1 MKNNVMQHKR
11 GADGAQGNR
20 LAQEKSPYLLQ
31 HAHNPVDWYPWGR
44 EAFDTARQEDKP
56 IFLSIGYSTCH
67 WCHVMAHESFEDPEI
82 AALMNEAFVN
92 VKVDKEERPDIDDVY
107 MTVCQALTGT
117 GGWPLTIVITPE
129 GKPFFATT
137 YVPKETRFGRTGI
150 RELIPQIK
158 EVWLAKRTEIDKSA
172 DEIISRIGQS
182 SPEPSTTEISA
193 STIQIAYEG
202 LASVFD
208 ELHGGFR
215 TAPKFPTPHNLTFLL
230 RYWYRTGSQKALKMA
245 ERTLQAMRLGGIY
258 DQIGFGFHRYS
269 TDTEWLVPHFEKML
283 YDQALLGVAYVEA
296 FQATGKDGYAR
307 VAHEV
312 FSFVARE
319 MTSSEGAF
327 YTAMDADSEGEEG
340 KFYFWSEDEIERTL
354 TKEDADLAR
363 RAFNTNVNGNFRD
376 ERTGKRNGKNIL
388 RMQRPP
394 AALASELKM
403 PEETLRNRL
412 GAIRET
418 LRKERNKRV
427 RPQRDDK
434 ILTDWNGLMI
444 ASLAKGARALDEPVY
459 AAAAARATDFVLD
472 RMFDR
477 RGRLLHRYCETEAAV
492 FASLDDYAFLVWG
505 LLELYET
512 TFETRYLSL
521 ALDLLDH
528 ALRHFRDEAGGGF
541 FATADYAE
549 PLILRRKGAYDG
561 ALPSGNSVMMLN
573 LTFLGLLTGKVAYLT
588 EASRLSKAFSRD
600 VDRAPEAYTQLLNGV
615 DLALGPSYQTVVCG
629 DVSSAETRGM
639 LTALSSAYL
648 PSNVVVFLRSNVE
661 DAELA
666 NIVPGTRLKKCVN
679 GKPTA
684 YVCQDYSCRAPTM
697 DTNEML
703 RTLEEGKKRDAGTAF
718 ATK

>member
-1 MKNNVMQHKR
+1 MKNNGMQHKR
-11 GADGAQGNR
+11 GAHGTQGNR
-20 LAQEKSPYLLQ
+20 LAQEKSPYLIQ
-31 HAHNPVDWYPWGR
+31 HARNPVDWYPWGR

-137 YVPKETRFGRTGI
+137 YVPKETRFGRTGM
-150 RELIPQIK
+150 RELIPQIE

-172 DEIISRIGQS
+172 DEIISRIGRS

-193 STIQIAYEG
+193 SMIQIAYED

-215 TAPKFPTPHNLTFLL
+215 TAPKFPTPHNLTFLM
-230 RYWYRTGSQKALKMA
+230 RYWYRTGSQKALKMG

-269 TDTEWLVPHFEKML
+269 TDTEWQVPHFEKML
-283 YDQALLGVAYVEA
+283 YDQALMGVAYVEA

-307 VAHEV
+307 VAHEI

-327 YTAMDADSEGEEG
+327 YTAIDADSEGEEG

-354 TKEDADLAR
+354 TKEDAYLAR

-394 AALASELKM
+394 TALASELKM
-403 PEETLRNRL
+403 PEEVLRNRL
-412 GAIRET
+412 DIIRKT
-418 LRKERNKRV
+418 LREDREKRV

-444 ASLAKGARALDEPVY
+444 ASLAKGARALDEPQY
-459 AAAAARATDFVLD
+459 AAAAARAVEFVFA

-477 RGRLLHRYCETEAAV
+477 RGRLLHRYRENEAAV
-492 FASLDDYAFLVWG
+492 FASLDDYAFLLWG

-528 ALRHFRDEAGGGF
+528 TLRHFRDESGGGF
-541 FATADYAE
+541 FSTADYAE

-573 LTFLGLLTGKVAYLT
+573 LTFLGLLTGGVAYLT

-600 VDRAPEAYTQLLNGV
+600 VDLAPEAYTQLLNGV

-629 DVSSAETRGM
+629 DISSTETRDM
-639 LTALSSAYL
+639 LTALSTAYL
-648 PSNVVVFLRSNVE
+648 PSNVVVFLRSNAE

-666 NIVPGTRLKKCVN
+666 NIVPGTRLKKCIN

-684 YVCQDYSCRAPTM
+684 YVCQDYSCRAPTT

-703 RTLEEGKKRDAGTAF
+703 CTLEEGKKRDVGTAF
-718 ATK
+718 KTK